1 MVSEVDILNKLN
13 LGTSKA
19 VIEGQPNSPLGAL
32 LTTLANDVT
41 KQLTESIDKHGISA
55 SSNLRQS
62 IKPQSVK
69 LDGDTVSVEIEADFY
84 WKYVNYGVNGFAVHH
99 GAPNWG
105 KTGKTREEFIQAMGA
120 WRMNVGLNLNSWTN
134 DSGKPA
140 FSSYE
145 QMDKALAYLVA
156 KNGKKPRPF
165 FTDVVN
171 KDLVEYLRKPIEKL
185 FKKSMTVVIIEPWQ

>member
-69 LDGDTVSVEIEADFY
+69 LDGDVVSVSIEADFY
-84 WKYVNYGVNGFAVHH
+84 WKYVNYGVNGTEVSH
-99 GAPNWG
+99 GAPAWG
-105 KTGKTREEFIQAMGA
+105 HEKNNTKSFNASIQEWVRNRGIVAPEQFG
-120 WRMNVGLNLNSWTN
+120 
-134 DSGKPA
+134 
-140 FSSYE
+140 SYE
-145 QMDKALAYLVA
+145 SFAFAIMQNIK
-156 KNGKKPRPF
+156 KKGQKPRPF